1 MRPARGLSRP
11 AGSLT
16 MTLPEESKPRI
27 NNWCLS
33 DSGTAALRRA
43 RPPCKLARDARYS
56 YHHAPLD
63 LPEQVEPSDRSIE
76 PKRGSVGRIER
87 PVDVP
92 PVRVVVCPSHHSRDW
107 LNNISLP
114 VPSAR

>member
-1 MRPARGLSRP
+1 MRGSRLVAADWVVDDNVTRGI
-11 AGSLT
+11 
-16 MTLPEESKPRI
+16 KPRI

-33 DSGTAALRRA
+33 GSGTVALRRA

-63 LPEQVEPSDRSIE
+63 LPEQVDPSGLSIE

-92 PVRVVVCPSHHSRDW
+92 PVRVSRV
-107 LNNISLP
+107 SLP
-114 VPSAR
+114 PQ